1 VDSFGK
7 WALGTLVG
15 FVLALMFGSFLF
27 AMVLLIISA
36 EIGAVLFTRLRGWL
50 EIPERL
56 PDKPRPRPDLAD
68 QSLEP

>member
-7 WALGTLVG
+7 WALCTLVG

-27 AMVLLIISA
+27 AIVLLIISA
-36 EIGAVLFTRLRGWL
+36 EIAVVLWTPLRGWL

-56 PDKPRPRPDLAD
+56 PDKPRPRTDLAD
-68 QSLEP
+68 QGLEP